1 MLVAQFSN
9 LGAKRFSTADF
20 LFTFK
25 ITVNFLKIN
34 YNQKSDNLQWL
45 IDETLHFRLKMFNFT
60 RTLTSRKI

>member
-1 MLVAQFSN
+1 MLIAQFSN
-9 LGAKRFSTADF
+9 LGAKRANYSTADF
-20 LFTFK
+20 LFTFE

-60 RTLTSRKI
+60 RTWKI